1 LWYFSLVPLLLVSSL
16 DTFLLMLHLFNNLS
30 SHVLLSSKK
39 LSPTHPPGAVSF
51 LFISDLATHYS
62 PPSFSSPL
70 ICLTCLLR
78 STLLAHL
85 STLFLMFS
93 FGSIIGSP
101 HLLFFWIP
109 SYGSL
114 LSFFFSLLSIPPPPF
129 PQGGLIDHSIKI
141 HAHYPLLYKQHLD
154 PERNLFQHS
163 SSRVDDKL
171 PFISVEGF
179 IALNRKINNISF
191 LNLVELE
198 VDYFGPLVIHI
209 FQSIDCIMVPHQ

>member
-70 ICLTCLLR
+70 ICLTCLLS
-78 STLLAHL
+78 STLLAYL

-109 SYGSL
+109 SFFIFL
-114 LSFFFSLLSIPPPPF
+114 PSFHPPPP
-129 PQGGLIDHSIKI
+129 
-141 HAHYPLLYKQHLD
+141 PLRTRGFNRPFYQD
-154 PERNLFQHS
+154 PCTLSPSLQTTS
-163 SSRVDDKL
+163 
-171 PFISVEGF
+171 
-179 IALNRKINNISF
+179 
-191 LNLVELE
+191 
-198 VDYFGPLVIHI
+198 
-209 FQSIDCIMVPHQ
+209 